1 MISAIEALE
10 QLRQGNRNC
19 VAGFNENGVIKLD
32 SLRLELLG
40 GQEPFAVILGCSDSR
55 APVELIF
62 DQGLGDLFVIRIAGN
77 VVYPSQIGSVEFAVG
92 KFGTRLVVV
101 MGHTHCGAV
110 QATYDQII
118 QPEENQSPHLESI
131 VRKIRP
137 SVDPLLLTDLKKDP
151 HALVHEATRRNICRS
166 ADVLRTG
173 SEFLSNEIK
182 EGHLLIV
189 GAEYDLTTGVVDFF
203 DGMPADS

>member
-1 MISAIEALE
+1 MITALEALE

-19 VAGFNENGVIKLD
+19 IAGFNENGIIQLD
-32 SLRLELLG
+32 TLRQELLS

-92 KFGTRLVVV
+92 KLGTPLVVV
-101 MGHTHCGAV
+101 MGHTHCGAI

-118 QPEENQSPHLESI
+118 LGEEHQSPHLESI

-137 SVDPLLLTDLKKDP
+137 SVDPLLITDLKNDP
-151 HALVHEATRRNICRS
+151 HALVHEATRVNIRRS
-166 ADVLRTG
+166 ANVLRT
-173 SEFLSNEIK
+173 SSDFLRQEVK
-182 EGHLLIV
+182 AGRLLIV
-189 GAEYDLTTGVVDFF
+189 GAEYDLSTGEVEFF
-203 DGMPADS
+203 DGVPADS

>member
-1 MISAIEALE
+1 MISALEALE

-19 VAGFNENGVIKLD
+19 IAGFNENGVIQLD
-32 SLRLELLG
+32 TLRQELLS

-55 APVELIF
+55 APIELIF

-77 VVYPSQIGSVEFAVG
+77 VVYPSQIGSVEFAVE

-118 QPEENQSPHLESI
+118 QPEEAQSSHLETI

-137 SVDPLLLTDLKKDP
+137 SVDPLLLTGLKNDP
-151 HALVHEATRRNICRS
+151 HALVHEATRVNIRRS
-166 ADVLRTG
+166 ANALRTG
-173 SEFLSNEIK
+173 SPFLSQEVK
-182 EGHLLIV
+182 ENRLLIV
-189 GAEYDLTTGVVDFF
+189 GAEYDLATGEVEFF
-203 DGMPADS
+203 DGVPADS